1 MKTGVP
7 GAAKI
12 EIQRKC
18 ATTENRNLD
27 EKNEYEDDADADN
40 VVHEVVKDG
49 GKTSMWV
56 NL

>member
-7 GAAKI
+7 GAAKRK
-12 EIQRKC
+12 IQRKC
-18 ATTENRNLD
+18 STTENRNLD

>member
-1 MKTGVP
+1 MKTGVL

-18 ATTENRNLD
+18 ATRENRNLD

-40 VVHEVVKDG
+40 VVHEMVKDD
-49 GKTSMWV
+49 GKTSIRV